1 MNLSTVLLVIHQL
14 WYHNR
19 WRNYDCDVMVKI
31 KRNSS
36 GVSNRPKISRF
47 TQFSCFIIFVIL
59 IFALYWAVH
68 LFHTNI
74 KEAWVHV
81 CYIHACQQKS
91 TFSLMI
97 INHEFQKK
105 KRPRSYHSL
114 QNFLKFLAAVKEE
127 LRLLKKKPTNPTPKR
142 TDLLT
147 DRRMLNDRSKTSYIL
162 RKFITCMPGLCF
174 EIAIRHQRL
183 EDSL

>member
-36 GVSNRPKISRF
+36 DVSNRPKISRF

-81 CYIHACQQKS
+81 CCIHDCQPKS

-97 INHEFQKK
+97 INHEFKK

-127 LRLLKKKPTNPTPKR
+127 LRLLKKPPPTRPQRELTYW
-142 TDLLT
+142 LT
-147 DRRMLNDRSKTSYIL
+147 DACWMIGLKHRISFVNLL
-162 RKFITCMPGLCF
+162 RACLVCALK
-174 EIAIRHQRL
+174 
-183 EDSL
+183 

>member
-1 MNLSTVLLVIHQL
+1 MNLSTVLLVIHQQ

-47 TQFSCFIIFVIL
+47 YNTQFSCFIIFVIL

-81 CYIHACQQKS
+81 CYIHARQQKS

-97 INHEFQKK
+97 INHEFKK
-105 KRPRSYHSL
+105 KQQPR
-114 QNFLKFLAAVKEE
+114 FLSFFSKF
-127 LRLLKKKPTNPTPKR
+127 
-142 TDLLT
+142 
-147 DRRMLNDRSKTSYIL
+147 IL
-162 RKFITCMPGLCF
+162 RKQRSIDHGLSIICTHSVALKIFLFIM
-174 EIAIRHQRL
+174 RL
-183 EDSL
+183 FPLLYIINISF

>member
-1 MNLSTVLLVIHQL
+1 MNLSTVLLVIHQQ

-47 TQFSCFIIFVIL
+47 THFSCFIIL

-74 KEAWVHV
+74 KKAWVHV
-81 CYIHACQQKS
+81 CYIHDCQQKS

-105 KRPRSYHSL
+105 TTGSYHSF
-114 QNFLKFLAAVKEE
+114 QNLYKGS
-127 LRLLKKKPTNPTPKR
+127 
-142 TDLLT
+142 
-147 DRRMLNDRSKTSYIL
+147 NDPL
-162 RKFITCMPGLCF
+162 ITGWVLFVHIQSP
-174 EIAIRHQRL
+174 
-183 EDSL
+183 

>member
-19 WRNYDCDVMVKI
+19 WRNYYCDVMVKI

-47 TQFSCFIIFVIL
+47 TQFSCFILFVIL

-74 KEAWVHV
+74 KKAWVHV

-105 KRPRSYHSL
+105 KKTT
-114 QNFLKFLAAVKEE
+114 FLSFFTKFLEIPCSG
-127 LRLLKKKPTNPTPKR
+127 LRRVALTKKKTHQPDPKENW
-142 TDLLT
+142 LT
-147 DRRMLNDRSKTSYIL
+147 DWQMHA
-162 RKFITCMPGLCF
+162 
-174 EIAIRHQRL
+174 EW
-183 EDSL
+183 

>member
-1 MNLSTVLLVIHQL
+1 MSTVLLVIHQQ

-47 TQFSCFIIFVIL
+47 YNTQFSCFIIFVIL

-97 INHEFQKK
+97 INHEFQKRK
-105 KRPRSYHSL
+105 KTQVLIILFKIYIKEATIHWSRVEYYLYTFSRLKNISFYYEIIPLTIY
-114 QNFLKFLAAVKEE
+114 NKYFLLI
-127 LRLLKKKPTNPTPKR
+127 LL
-142 TDLLT
+142 
-147 DRRMLNDRSKTSYIL
+147 
-162 RKFITCMPGLCF
+162 
-174 EIAIRHQRL
+174 
-183 EDSL
+183 

>member
-1 MNLSTVLLVIHQL
+1 MNLSTVLLVIHQQ
-14 WYHNR
+14 WYLNR

-68 LFHTNI
+68 LFHTNV
-74 KEAWVHV
+74 KEAWVPV
-81 CYIHACQQKS
+81 CYIHDCQQKS

-105 KRPRSYHSL
+105 TRFLSFFL
-114 QNFLKFLAAVKEE
+114 NF
-127 LRLLKKKPTNPTPKR
+127 
-142 TDLLT
+142 
-147 DRRMLNDRSKTSYIL
+147 IL
-162 RKFITCMPGLCF
+162 RKQRSIDHELSIICTHSVALKIFLFIM
-174 EIAIRHQRL
+174 RL
-183 EDSL
+183 FPLLYIINISF